1 MDDVTIEKVAAL
13 LAGPSPKGLLMVRDE
28 LAGWTL
34 GMSAYNEGAR
44 AFWLEAYGGRRYRVD
59 RVKHPVPI
67 DVPHL
72 AVAWFGGTQ
81 PARLAGLM
89 READDGLLARFCWFW
104 PDPLPFD
111 LARQAADPSWAI
123 AALDR
128 LRLLEMAPGSEP
140 SEPHRPVMVPLAHS
154 ALPHLVEF
162 GREMQGRQETAG
174 GLMRSAYG
182 KARGLALRLAL
193 VLEHLWWCGGEDGM
207 APPPAEISGQAFL
220 ATAHLVADY
229 LMPMAERVY
238 GDAAA
243 SKADRDAA
251 TLARW
256 IAKQRPAEV
265 HVRRLQREVRLP
277 GLSDA
282 ASIHAAAAVLVQAG
296 WLFLPEA
303 GAGFQQRGRAAYPV
317 NAALWGRLS

>member
-1 MDDVTIEKVAAL
+1 
-13 LAGPSPKGLLMVRDE
+13 
-28 LAGWTL
+28 
-34 GMSAYNEGAR
+34 
-44 AFWLEAYGGRRYRVD
+44 
-59 RVKHPVPI
+59 
-67 DVPHL
+67 
-72 AVAWFGGTQ
+72 
-81 PARLAGLM
+81 
-89 READDGLLARFCWFW
+89 
-104 PDPLPFD
+104 
-111 LARQAADPSWAI
+111 
-123 AALDR
+123 
-128 LRLLEMAPGSEP
+128 
-140 SEPHRPVMVPLAHS
+140 
-154 ALPHLVEF
+154 
-162 GREMQGRQETAG
+162 
-174 GLMRSAYG
+174 
-182 KARGLALRLAL
+182 
-193 VLEHLWWCGGEDGM
+193 M

-243 SKADRDAA
+243 PKADRDAA